1 MWRLQEPIY
10 SVYYGCMQ
18 PTVANL
24 RPISLLRGGE
34 ASVADFE
41 AEAKRAI
48 RLSALL
54 KPGTFLL
61 AAAAVFDAA
70 LVVAT
75 SNAGTGGSNLL
86 GGAIWAALA
95 MAILGAGQAAWLN
108 ASTDDL
114 KVPDANP
121 DAEWRRAIALL
132 ASGELQCWRSVED
145 ELDERRLRRVN
156 STAFGRPFGI
166 LFLSPTAMRR
176 WFGER
181 SLFASSRQSYFYDE
195 CEWRRVQQREP
206 SASLQVQPK
215 GQGPSSLAS
224 VEILAAET
232 GDHPD
237 WSAHPNFGDWA
248 SYLFMPPDRF
258 RAIVDRAY
266 PDGFKTACV
275 CKPRLALMTAYRF
288 LNQQGPGLAIDHLTS
303 EARTA
308 IWREGYV
315 DNSLSNSARRGDI
328 AEFGATTGKPAD
340 DWIASAFRGK
350 YTAIAS
356 AIKNAESQLIAEG
369 RLPPSD

>member
-1 MWRLQEPIY
+1 
-10 SVYYGCMQ
+10 
-18 PTVANL
+18 
-24 RPISLLRGGE
+24 
-34 ASVADFE
+34 
-41 AEAKRAI
+41 
-48 RLSALL
+48 LL
-54 KPGTFLL
+54 KPGTYLL
-61 AAAAVFDAA
+61 ATAAVFDAA

-75 SNAGTGGSNLL
+75 SDAGTGSSNLL
-86 GGAIWAALA
+86 GGAIWAAVA

-108 ASTDDL
+108 ASNDDL

-145 ELDERRLRRVN
+145 ELDERRLRRMN

-166 LFLSPTAMRR
+166 LFLSPSAMRR
-176 WFGER
+176 WFGDR

-206 SASLQVQPK
+206 PALPEVQPE

-224 VEILAAET
+224 VEILTAET
-232 GDHPD
+232 GHYPD
-237 WSAHPNFGDWA
+237 WSAHTNFGDWA

-303 EARTA
+303 EVRTA

-315 DNSLSNSARRGDI
+315 DNSLSNSARRGDL
-328 AEFGATTGKPAD
+328 AEVGAATGKPAD

-350 YTAIAS
+350 YGAIAS

-369 RLPPSD
+369 RLAPLD

>member
-1 MWRLQEPIY
+1 
-10 SVYYGCMQ
+10 MQ

-24 RPISLLRGGE
+24 RPLFLLRGGE

-54 KPGTFLL
+54 KPGAYLL
-61 AAAAVFDAA
+61 ATAAVFDAA

-86 GGAIWAALA
+86 GAAIWAAVA
-95 MAILGAGQAAWLN
+95 MAILGAGQTAWLN
-108 ASTDDL
+108 ASADDL

-121 DAEWRRAIALL
+121 DAEWRRAMTLL

-145 ELDERRLRRVN
+145 ELDERRLRRMN

-166 LFLSPTAMRR
+166 LFLSPSAMRR
-176 WFGER
+176 WFGDR
-181 SLFASSRQSYFYDE
+181 SLFISSRQSYFYDE
-195 CEWRRVQQREP
+195 CEWRRVQQPEP
-206 SASLQVQPK
+206 SASLEVQPE
-215 GQGPSSLAS
+215 GQGLTSPAS
-224 VEILAAET
+224 VEHLPAET
-232 GDHPD
+232 GASAD
-237 WSAHPNFGDWA
+237 WSVHPNFGDWA
-248 SYLFMPPDRF
+248 SYLFMQPDRF

-288 LNQQGPGLAIDHLTS
+288 LNRQGPGLAIDHLTS

-328 AEFGATTGKPAD
+328 AEVGATTGKPAD

-356 AIKNAESQLIAEG
+356 AIKIAESQLIVEG
-369 RLPPSD
+369 RLAPLD